1 MGGGGNA
8 YVTKVTNSL
17 NFPVSDGAVQK
28 TFGGAQVQN
37 DFLVGDAFVL
47 KLSAA
52 GTNAIYST
60 YLGGRQNEVALG
72 LAVDGQGNAYVT
84 GSTNSRDF
92 PTTAG
97 AYQTEFKGA
106 GGEQQNIADDVFV
119 TKLNAGD
126 SGFVY
131 STYFGRAGMSG
142 RRRTGC
148 RGCIWSSQRRT
159 CPDGRCVCDA
169 VGCRGA
175 DAAGVGG

>member
-1 MGGGGNA
+1 M
-8 YVTKVTNSL
+8 
-17 NFPVSDGAVQK
+17 
-28 TFGGAQVQN
+28 QN

-131 STYFGRAGMSG
+131 STYLGGGRG
-142 RRRTGC
+142 
-148 RGCIWSSQRRT
+148 
-159 CPDGRCVCDA
+159 
-169 VGCRGA
+169 
-175 DAAGVGG
+175 AAGVSGAASDGRVQMADAFVTQ